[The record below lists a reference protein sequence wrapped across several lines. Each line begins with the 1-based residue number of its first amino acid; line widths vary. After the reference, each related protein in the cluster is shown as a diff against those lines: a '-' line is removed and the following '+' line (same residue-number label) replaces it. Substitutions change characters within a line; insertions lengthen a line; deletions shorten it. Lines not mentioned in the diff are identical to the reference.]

1 MAPGAR
7 VQRIGKVFHGF
18 GDRDAD
24 LKQAKSIIA
33 ARIIAVT
40 PVTNAVI
47 ERRGAQTGMLVTAG
61 FRNILDM
68 GFEQRY
74 DLFDLRLTWPDSL
87 APRRLRREVPERV
100 CAGGTDGLE
109 SPRTSRSLEKRRH
122 DS

>member
-24 LKQAKSIIA
+24 LKQAKSIIG

-87 APRRLRREVPERV
+87 APRRLRREVG
-100 CAGGTDGLE
+100 AGVRGRHRR
-109 SPRTSRSLEKRRH
+109 PRIASYVTKLGEAAP
-122 DS
+122 